1 MPLPTD
7 ADEAPEIARA
17 VEPELHQIR
26 LERLLT
32 AKLISKGEYDVESA
46 ALLSLFTPAAAA
58 ADIMAEQMAALENP
72 VMPWQETDTDMG
84 VMENRER
91 LALGPEITTRVDVY
105 LALTRTPE
113 RAQRNWEDLHQAH
126 SDVLDGLEPRIA
138 RIDLGD
144 ERGIYFQL
152 SAGPLA
158 DIDAAEALCNTL
170 VRRRL
175 YCAPMII

>member
-1 MPLPTD
+1 M
-7 ADEAPEIARA
+7 
-17 VEPELHQIR
+17 
-26 LERLLT
+26 
-32 AKLISKGEYDVESA
+32 ESA
-46 ALLSLFTPAAAA
+46 ALLGLFTPAAAS

-84 VMENRER
+84 ATENRER
-91 LALGPEITTRVDVY
+91 PALGPAITTRVDIH

-113 RAQRNWEDLHQAH
+113 LAQRNWKDLHQAH
-126 SDVLDGLEPRIA
+126 SDVLDGPEPRVA

-144 ERGIYFQL
+144 ERGIYFQV

-158 DIDAAEALCNTL
+158 DIDAAETLCNTL

-175 YCAPMII
+175 YCAPISF